1 MRFIIVT
8 GLSGAGKTLVIHY
21 LEDMGYFCI
30 DNLPPKLMPKFAEL
44 CYQSQGKVDR
54 IAIVVDIRGGRFFD
68 DLSECLDIM
77 KQNGYAYDIL
87 YLEAS
92 DDALVRRYKE
102 SRRVHPMSK
111 EGRLIEGIQM
121 ERDRLKN
128 LRKSATNIIDT
139 SNLQPKQLREV
150 VRELVSDD
158 NDYEGLIIS
167 IISFGF
173 KHGILPDA
181 DMVFDVRFLP
191 NPFYIEELKNHTGK
205 EAIIRNYLSKFPETH
220 VFLRKVDEMLEFLI
234 PYFIKEGK
242 NQLVI
247 GIGCT
252 GGRHRSVA
260 IADSI
265 CEMLRKNG
273 HHVILEHRDISGKGG

>member
-102 SRRVHPMSK
+102 
-111 EGRLIEGIQM
+111 L
-121 ERDRLKN
+121 
-128 LRKSATNIIDT
+128 
-139 SNLQPKQLREV
+139 
-150 VRELVSDD
+150 
-158 NDYEGLIIS
+158 YIS
-167 IISFGF
+167 IMQ
-173 KHGILPDA
+173 K
-181 DMVFDVRFLP
+181 
-191 NPFYIEELKNHTGK
+191 
-205 EAIIRNYLSKFPETH
+205 
-220 VFLRKVDEMLEFLI
+220 
-234 PYFIKEGK
+234 
-242 NQLVI
+242 
-247 GIGCT
+247 
-252 GGRHRSVA
+252 
-260 IADSI
+260 
-265 CEMLRKNG
+265 
-273 HHVILEHRDISGKGG
+273 